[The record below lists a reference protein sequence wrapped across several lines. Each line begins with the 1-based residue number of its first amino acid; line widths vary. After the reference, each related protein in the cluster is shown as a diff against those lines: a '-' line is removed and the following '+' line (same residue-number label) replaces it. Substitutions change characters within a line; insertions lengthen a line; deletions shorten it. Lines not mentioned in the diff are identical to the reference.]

1 VKKWIITILVAVT
14 LLALAL
20 VTHFWGAWVIKFAVD
35 NDNTVDSLKK
45 LIELLIAIG
54 GLAVPIIKWMF
65 EKTEKDSDRGLPA
78 TDSQADHD
86 LDVAAGNI
94 QSAGV
99 SSRGNTSVSGDVV
112 TGNKSVSIQGD
123 AIYGDKKILRNG
135 DLIEGD
141 KYVVAG
147 DFKVSITQQ
156 VVAQA
161 ATKQRKTWRD
171 LSHLFIPMCAGVS
184 ESSHDVFISELVA
197 GLDHTF
203 RGRPYCQFTGMLRH
217 AERDVHG
224 QTVPVYYLLCHQI
237 DFCESVRKTTEL
249 LLRSRRDARKQGPEA
264 LEQFKQQQ
272 QRVTDALNQE
282 WNTRASFHLSTE
294 WQPLEFTVDSARKL
308 ISIQPLPLSLDP
320 SEFASGITST
330 SEVLRFLASLVNTH
344 GVAYFGNA
352 TWYNDNYSL
361 LKLWAGLMDHRKIDF
376 DRLRINAED
385 YEEWD
390 YVNPAVDLEIK
401 DSAK

>member
-1 VKKWIITILVAVT
+1 
-14 LLALAL
+14 
-20 VTHFWGAWVIKFAVD
+20 
-35 NDNTVDSLKK
+35 
-45 LIELLIAIG
+45 
-54 GLAVPIIKWMF
+54 
-65 EKTEKDSDRGLPA
+65 
-78 TDSQADHD
+78 
-86 LDVAAGNI
+86 
-94 QSAGV
+94 
-99 SSRGNTSVSGDVV
+99 
-112 TGNKSVSIQGD
+112 
-123 AIYGDKKILRNG
+123 
-135 DLIEGD
+135 
-141 KYVVAG
+141 
-147 DFKVSITQQ
+147 
-156 VVAQA
+156 
-161 ATKQRKTWRD
+161 
-171 LSHLFIPMCAGVS
+171 
-184 ESSHDVFISELVA
+184 
-197 GLDHTF
+197 
-203 RGRPYCQFTGMLRH
+203 
-217 AERDVHG
+217 
-224 QTVPVYYLLCHQI
+224 
-237 DFCESVRKTTEL
+237 
-249 LLRSRRDARKQGPEA
+249 
-264 LEQFKQQQ
+264 LEQIKQQQ

-361 LKLWAGLMDHRKIDF
+361 LKLWADLMDHRKIDF